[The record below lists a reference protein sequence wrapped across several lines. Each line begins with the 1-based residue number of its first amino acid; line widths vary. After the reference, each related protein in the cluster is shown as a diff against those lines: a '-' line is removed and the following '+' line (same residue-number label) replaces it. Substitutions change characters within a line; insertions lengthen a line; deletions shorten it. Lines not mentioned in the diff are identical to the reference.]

1 MDKKLRKAILDILEE
16 NHTHS
21 LSSGYNR
28 ELLAD
33 KISKNIEVKLG
44 RELLEPRKM
53 DNKEFIKMN
62 KEKRIEALKKLRKER
77 AGGDNK

>member
-1 MDKKLRKAILDILEE
+1 MDKKLRKAILEILEE
-16 NHTHS
+16 NYTYS
-21 LSSGYNR
+21 LAGGYNR

>member
-1 MDKKLRKAILDILEE
+1 MDKKLRKAILYILEE

>member
-44 RELLEPRKM
+44 RELLEPRRMDKKELLKM
-53 DNKEFIKMN
+53 SKERRNKALEKIK
-62 KEKRIEALKKLRKER
+62 KGR